1 MSAPAARAPSA
12 TRSNRPASVAKRRP
26 GSATLMRDGESQA
39 DRRPRDSSSVSAAR
53 GPRPDA
59 TGQSKARTGPKRVAL
74 KKLPGQIPG
83 AGGVLYG
90 PVNKADILQGGT
102 RVRKA
107 APDDPNRPARDA
119 AIVAVVKGPHGV
131 EDARAEAEAADPGC
145 FVAAEKF
152 NGARAGFTF
161 RTAWLGTG
169 YYRDATQI
177 QSERHN
183 ARVEELKREH
193 KQKVESL
200 MRSIH
205 KLQDKTKDLR
215 RADKE
220 NRRSKLIIDL
230 QNTVGEQE
238 AVIRAMIRSLTGFG
252 FSDAQFSEV
261 FSGKK
266 NLRDVDALETGLR
279 QAERAK
285 EAAQRKLKASESRY
299 EQAKGTREQLKSE
312 FEEQIIMWKSRACS
326 AEEINKSLDHALA
339 EAEASHAREQQ
350 ATRDM
355 EQMRAEMETLRVN
368 TKAWEE
374 ERLQN
379 EALLAQ
385 LSAVRYRSIRCT
397 I

>member
-1 MSAPAARAPSA
+1 MSAPAARAPAA

-26 GSATLMRDGESQA
+26 GSATLMQDGESHQH
-39 DRRPRDSSSVSAAR
+39 DWKPRDSSSTSAAAR
-53 GPRPDA
+53 GSRPDA
-59 TGQSKARTGPKRVAL
+59 TCQSKTRTAPKRVAL

-107 APDDPNRPARDA
+107 APDDSNRPVRDGG
-119 AIVAVVKGPHGV
+119 IVAIKGPHAV

-145 FVAAEKF
+145 FVAAEQF
-152 NGARAGFTF
+152 DGARAGFTF

-252 FSDAQFSEV
+252 FSDAQFAEI

-285 EAAQRKLKASESRY
+285 EAAERKLKASESRY
-299 EQAKGTREQLKSE
+299 EQAKVTREQLQSE
-312 FEEQIIMWKSRACS
+312 FEEQIIMWKSRASS

-355 EQMRAEMETLRVN
+355 EQMRAELQTLRVN

-374 ERLQN
+374 ERVQN

-385 LSAVRYRSIRCT
+385 LSAVRDFF
-397 I
+397 

>member
-1 MSAPAARAPSA
+1 MS
-12 TRSNRPASVAKRRP
+12 V
-26 GSATLMRDGESQA
+26 
-39 DRRPRDSSSVSAAR
+39 AAR
-53 GPRPDA
+53 GA
-59 TGQSKARTGPKRVAL
+59 KAHGKKAKGANAAKAGSGPKRAAL
-74 KKLPGQIPG
+74 KRLPGQIPG
-83 AGGVLYG
+83 AGNVVHG
-90 PVNKADILQGGT
+90 PVNKAGMLQGGT

-107 APDDPNRPARDA
+107 GAEKPARDA
-119 AIVAVVKGPHGV
+119 AVAAVVQAPPKDV
-131 EDARAEAEAADPGC
+131 EEARAEAEAADPGC

-152 NGARAGFTF
+152 DGARAGFTF

-177 QSERHN
+177 QSELHS

-252 FSDAQFSEV
+252 FTDEQFAEV

-266 NLRDVDALETGLR
+266 KLRDVDALETGLR

-285 EAAQRKLKASESRY
+285 EVAERKLRATEARY

-312 FEEQIIMWKSRACS
+312 FEEQIIVWKSRANS
-326 AEEINKSLDHALA
+326 AEEINKTLDDALA

-350 ATRDM
+350 ASRDM
-355 EQMRAEMETLRVN
+355 EEMRSELEALRMN
-368 TKAWEE
+368 AQAWQE
-374 ERLQN
+374 ERVQN
-379 EALLAQ
+379 EALLEQ
-385 LSAVRYRSIRCT
+385 LSTVRYPLIHRAIAVGASANAESACPFLLLSADYQR
-397 I
+397 